1 VAITSVTHA
10 AGPFGTI
17 HIAGCSGGAYTDD
30 STGALSHCAAGA
42 DDASEV
48 SLVVSAIA
56 NNSWLLG
63 SGSNAFHFN
72 KGDPLPVVVTVDGQ
86 SEARLF
92 ATVNSP
98 ILVSAML
105 PSNIARTFQKSSLM
119 VAVAGSTPL
128 QFNLTSTAA
137 LANCVAKV
145 KAEGINNV
153 GDFAAP
159 RAVPAR
165 PDTPNGA
172 PGKSKSG
179 RTDSQSGLFVISA
192 NGHMLTNHHVVDGCT
207 GDIHGNLSGEPAT
220 TLRVVSKRRVERPRV
235 AAGAGGLVQELR
247 EDPRSLDRSGASVV
261 AIGYPYHGLC
271 HRTSRSP
278 RVS

>member
-1 VAITSVTHA
+1 MAHA

-17 HIAGCSGGAYTDD
+17 HIAGWSGGTYTDD
-30 STGALSHCAAGA
+30 STGAFSHCAAGA
-42 DDASEV
+42 DYASGV
-48 SLVVSAIA
+48 SLVVSATA
-56 NNSWLLG
+56 TNSWLLG
-63 SGSNAFHFN
+63 FGSNAFHFN
-72 KGDPLPVVVTVDGQ
+72 KGDPLPVVVTFDGQ

-137 LANCVAKV
+137 LLAALANCVAKV

-159 RAVPAR
+159 KAVPAT
-165 PDTPNGA
+165 PDTPNEA
-172 PGKSKSG
+172 PGKSKFG
-179 RTDSQSGLFVISA
+179 RTDSQSGSGFVIKRQWPH
-192 NGHMLTNHHVVDGCT
+192 GH
-207 GDIHGNLSGEPAT
+207 
-220 TLRVVSKRRVERPRV
+220 
-235 AAGAGGLVQELR
+235 Q
-247 EDPRSLDRSGASVV
+247 
-261 AIGYPYHGLC
+261 
-271 HRTSRSP
+271 SP
-278 RVS
+278 RR